1 MLDQL
6 RRDIRDFKET
16 RQLETVIVI
25 WTANTERFSELRDGL
40 NDTADNLLG
49 AIRANHSE
57 VAPSTLYAVAS
68 ILEGVGLFLSIPD
81 IFQNILFDSVHL
93 YQRLASKHLRAW
105 LCRVG

>member
-1 MLDQL
+1 MGISRITNYVVNFGVEGDRQAMLDQL

-68 ILEGVGLFLSIPD
+68 ILEGVGL
-81 IFQNILFDSVHL
+81 
-93 YQRLASKHLRAW
+93 Y
-105 LCRVG
+105 